1 MDEYLIKRLGHL
13 GDGITEEGYFAP
25 LTLPDER
32 VSAEREGKDLK
43 SIKIL
48 NPSDDRVKPP
58 CPHFKSCGGCVLQ
71 HASDAF
77 VAEWKV
83 SVVRETLATHNLET
97 DLRPC
102 LTSPTYSRRRAT
114 FTARRTKKGALVGFH
129 AKASDTVID
138 IQNCTLAR
146 PELLEAKAAIH
157 ALTLLGA
164 SRKSV
169 LKVQVTCSRAGL
181 DLAVSGGKALDRA
194 LETAL
199 AEQVQMFSLA
209 RLTWEDDVIAV
220 RSSPVQS
227 FGRAKVLPPPYAFLQ
242 ATKEGEQDLLKT
254 VISIIGGAGSVL
266 DLFSGC
272 GTFALPLSETAE
284 VHAVEGDRDMM
295 RALDKAWRET
305 SGLKKLTHETR
316 DLYRRPL
323 LPDELARFE
332 ATVIDPPRAGAKA
345 QVSELAKGDLKTI
358 AYVSC
363 NPISF
368 AADAAIL
375 CAAGYHLQFVQTV
388 DQFRWS
394 NHIELVGAF
403 ELM

>member
-1 MDEYLIKRLGHL
+1 M
-13 GDGITEEGYFAP
+13 
-25 LTLPDER
+25 
-32 VSAEREGKDLK
+32 
-43 SIKIL
+43 
-48 NPSDDRVKPP
+48 
-58 CPHFKSCGGCVLQ
+58 
-71 HASDAF
+71 
-77 VAEWKV
+77 
-83 SVVRETLATHNLET
+83 
-97 DLRPC
+97 
-102 LTSPTYSRRRAT
+102 
-114 FTARRTKKGALVGFH
+114 
-129 AKASDTVID
+129 ID
-138 IQNCTLAR
+138 IQNCTLVR

-194 LETAL
+194 LKQPL

-227 FGRAKVLPPPYAFLQ
+227 FGRARSFPRPMPFCKPPKRGNRPP
-242 ATKEGEQDLLKT
+242 KT

-295 RALDKAWRET
+295 RALDKAWERPAV
-305 SGLKKLTHETR
+305 LKLTHETR

-345 QVSELAKGDLKTI
+345 QVSEFAKGDLKQ
-358 AYVSC
+358 S
-363 NPISF
+363 
-368 AADAAIL
+368 
-375 CAAGYHLQFVQTV
+375 
-388 DQFRWS
+388 
-394 NHIELVGAF
+394 
-403 ELM
+403 LMCPVIR

>member
-71 HASDAF
+71 LASDAF

-83 SVVRETLATHNLET
+83 SVVREALATHNLET

-138 IQNCTLAR
+138 IQNCALVR

-181 DLAVSGGKALDRA
+181 DLAVSGVKRLIGRWKQPLQG
-194 LETAL
+194 
-199 AEQVQMFSLA
+199 QVQMFSLA

-227 FGRAKVLPPPYAFLQ
+227 FVRAKGPSRPMPFCKPP
-242 ATKEGEQDLLKT
+242 KR
-254 VISIIGGAGSVL
+254 
-266 DLFSGC
+266 
-272 GTFALPLSETAE
+272 GT
-284 VHAVEGDRDMM
+284 G
-295 RALDKAWRET
+295 
-305 SGLKKLTHETR
+305 
-316 DLYRRPL
+316 
-323 LPDELARFE
+323 
-332 ATVIDPPRAGAKA
+332 PP
-345 QVSELAKGDLKTI
+345 
-358 AYVSC
+358 
-363 NPISF
+363 
-368 AADAAIL
+368 
-375 CAAGYHLQFVQTV
+375 
-388 DQFRWS
+388 
-394 NHIELVGAF
+394 
-403 ELM
+403 